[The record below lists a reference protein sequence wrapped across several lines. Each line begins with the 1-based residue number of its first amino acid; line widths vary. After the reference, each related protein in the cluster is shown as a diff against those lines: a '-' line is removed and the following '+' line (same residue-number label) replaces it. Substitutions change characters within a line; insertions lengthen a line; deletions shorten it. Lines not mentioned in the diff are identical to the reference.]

1 MTDLIID
8 FERLNELTSNEKD
21 NPTASLSGVFV
32 FSKSRKA
39 ISDMIDIYMSYHEI
53 EKNPSRKKAS
63 PELYDLA
70 IQTLYYNRILV
81 SKRELKIDSIILTQ
95 EL

>member
-32 FSKSRKA
+32 FS
-39 ISDMIDIYMSYHEI
+39 I
-53 EKNPSRKKAS
+53 
-63 PELYDLA
+63 
-70 IQTLYYNRILV
+70 
-81 SKRELKIDSIILTQ
+81 
-95 EL
+95 